1 MLSSKVAIFAL
12 ILFEVAT
19 ASKFITND
27 DFWPPFQVFENR
39 LNKNIFSK
47 CTCFNQEQ
55 WRCLHTKN
63 TYNYILDTHQ
73 RINFFENPKGKVAID
88 FDCPII
94 DPNNP
99 QWCPSDSNGEYYPVK
114 CNLFI
119 SF

>member
-1 MLSSKVAIFAL
+1 M
-12 ILFEVAT
+12 E
-19 ASKFITND
+19 
-27 DFWPPFQVFENR
+27 
-39 LNKNIFSK
+39 
-47 CTCFNQEQ
+47 
-55 WRCLHTKN
+55 
-63 TYNYILDTHQ
+63 THQ
-73 RINFFENPKGKVAID
+73 RINIFENPKEKVAID